1 MKKVLL
7 EAGGLLYLTGQHRI
21 AHTQPRFLTFRNS
34 RLVGF
39 CRIQRGRNFYV
50 FKSYKFGRE
59 KKSRKGGIEK
69 VDAPGEVDEV
79 ISSPHRGVVHKDK
92 KSTKLRVVFDASAR
106 NKGPSL
112 NDCLYKGPSI
122 TPFNVA
128 IATDIEKTY

>member
-1 MKKVLL
+1 MLEIIGMKLDFSLEKITLL
-7 EAGGLLYLTGQHRI
+7 SKIKFILCT
-21 AHTQPRFLTFRNS
+21 N
-34 RLVGF
+34 RL
-39 CRIQRGRNFYV
+39 R
-50 FKSYKFGRE
+50 
-59 KKSRKGGIEK
+59 KSREQLINDKELLSENYNIVKEILELGIEK